1 MLGVGFLEIL
11 VIALVGFV
19 VLGPKQLPIAMRK
32 MAQYYRKFL
41 NLKED
46 FNYQL
51 LHADLEE
58 KKPQKPELKFEDKN
72 HG

>member
-51 LHADLEE
+51 KHVPGTCNRVDALSR
-58 KKPQKPELKFEDKN
+58 
-72 HG
+72 